1 MKKKKKTLAWSIKK
15 VAGIKKQKNDYYLF
29 SETEVVFLNALPNL
43 CMLIVEKLKKNLK
56 RREKSST
63 RVTLNILV

>member
-29 SETEVVFLNALPNL
+29 LETEVFLNALPNL

-63 RVTLNILV
+63 RVTLSILV